1 MARTVD
7 HSWNVAACPIPV
19 VANPGSRKVVEIG
32 AKLMRALPHE
42 HQSKILQ
49 VISSHVMGLQSSD
62 FDVQQAILV
71 LQSEMAEL
79 KAKNAAFE
87 KSIGLSN
94 SNYQNVPSSSPFF
107 DHIGR

>member
-1 MARTVD
+1 MNQDKELYTQEKLRLEGQVHD
-7 HSWNVAACPIPV
+7 MNQK
-19 VANPGSRKVVEIG
+19 SRR
-32 AKLMRALPHE
+32 M
-42 HQSKILQ
+42 
-49 VISSHVMGLQSSD
+49 QSSD

-79 KAKNAAFE
+79 KSKNAAFE

-94 SNYQNVPSSSPFF
+94 KNVSSLSPGF